1 MKAFWDLIKEVG
13 WIGVVGIFFLVAGM
27 ALGFGLSLKDFLDL
41 GSAAWTSEKKV
52 AVILGA
58 AGILV
63 VVAAFVVGQA
73 RNTARQMVLEFVR
86 RSMVMLFAPF
96 GSTRRSH
103 IMMSRYL
110 WVSAPVSTQS

>member
-73 RNTARQMVLEFVR
+73 RSTARQMVLDSRQKVYGDAVR
-86 RSMVMLFAPF
+86 TTAP
-96 GSTRRSH
+96 GSL
-103 IMMSRYL
+103 I
-110 WVSAPVSTQS
+110 Q